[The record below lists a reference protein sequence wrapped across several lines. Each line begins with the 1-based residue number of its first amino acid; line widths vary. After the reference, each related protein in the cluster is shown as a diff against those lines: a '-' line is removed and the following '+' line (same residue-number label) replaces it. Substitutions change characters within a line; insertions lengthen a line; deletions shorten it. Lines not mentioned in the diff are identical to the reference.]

1 VKVKE
6 LESILKE
13 QQEQIKHLQNQVRA
27 MQDIEEIK
35 KLQRSYGYYLQ
46 YYMAEEI
53 MDCFADHPDVAV
65 NFVGQGWYLGREG
78 VRKCFEPDPEK
89 QSPPHLHEVQ
99 SPELMHVAMQLSPV
113 INVDADGQNARG
125 RWYGM
130 LECAVPMGK
139 GIFYRKGV
147 AIYENDYL
155 KQNGKWKIKILRLA
169 ILYGYRPLEGFVN
182 RERILEVADPD
193 FKGPPPGFDKL
204 DNVDPMYPSGY
215 IIPFHFQH
223 PVTGKKTSDEARNA
237 SLKNTRK
244 SIPKGP

>member
-1 VKVKE
+1 MVKIEE
-6 LESILKE
+6 LEIRLKSQE
-13 QQEQIKHLQNQVRA
+13 EQIKTLQNQFRT

-35 KLQRSYGYYLQ
+35 KLQRAYGYYIQ
-46 YYMAEEI
+46 HFMAKELI
-53 MDCFADHPDVAV
+53 DCFADHPDVAV
-65 NFVGQGWYLGREG
+65 NFVGQGWYLGKEG

-99 SPELMHVAMQLSPV
+99 SPEMMHVAMQASP
-113 INVDADGQNARG
+113 IIDVDADGRNAKG

-155 KQNGKWKIKILRLA
+155 KQNEKWKIKILRLT

-182 RERILEVADPD
+182 QERLLEEIEPD
-193 FKGPPPGFDKL
+193 FKGMPPGFDKL
-204 DNVDPMYPSGY
+204 DDVNPQYPSGY
-215 IIPFHFQH
+215 IVPFHFKH
-223 PVTGKKTSDEARNA
+223 PVTGIESSEKKRNA
-237 SLKNTRK
+237 SLKNIK
-244 SIPKGP
+244 NK